1 MITSEKGTLSDAAA
15 GEEVIAPEPVCEIFP
30 PLISTLWERR
40 AGKFEVLCPHS
51 CFIVSIPFHFSTTF
65 FFFFQMRS
73 ALRLN
78 GKRQGIC
85 HITLK

>member
-65 FFFFQMRS
+65 FFFP
-73 ALRLN
+73 N
-78 GKRQGIC
+78 EIC
-85 HITLK
+85 P